1 LLILIF
7 SSSTDTR
14 TGLLVDLGMFLT
26 STQRINLTA
35 QLFQRNRE
43 LSDAGGLEIQ
53 MIINDNTYEPSMFFD
68 EIERKIIVY
77 FII

>member
-1 LLILIF
+1 MF
-7 SSSTDTR
+7 
-14 TGLLVDLGMFLT
+14 VDLIRLLKKRVFLT